1 MFALTEVVF
10 SETRATH
17 LNVIILFIDTKLW
30 ETHFCFVAKM
40 LIQWIK

>member
-17 LNVIILFIDTKLW
+17 LNVIILFIDTKL
-30 ETHFCFVAKM
+30 
-40 LIQWIK
+40 